1 MKIKSIRKVPYSG
14 IVYNLGVDED
24 ESYVANGIVVH
35 NCRCR
40 VIAIT
45 APEVER
51 EIKAGRGIEVSS
63 KKLPSDLIDKGFMK
77 YQEDGEKRIEI
88 VMPIEGNINN
98 KLSLK
103 EVW

>member
-1 MKIKSIRKVPYSG
+1 MKIESIKRVKYKG
-14 IVYNLGVDED
+14 LVYNLEVEED
-24 ESYVANGIVVH
+24 ESYVANSIVVH
-35 NCRCR
+35 NCR

-45 APEVER
+45 APEVDR

-103 EVW
+103 EVR